1 MSILSKIFKLKD
13 ESYMSLYSLTEKLTI
28 VMDVKYL
35 ETTHGRTF
43 TYLPYLITIVY

>member
-13 ESYMSLYSLTEKLTI
+13 ESYMSLSLTEKLTI